1 MAKNTTKN
9 TSAQVKQIFEDLDNY
24 RNFCRDYGYRFDEA
38 DLYNQ
43 RSYIFRQFQ
52 KVVAGKPAKDQW
64 EVDYVKYKEESAKAR
79 G

>member
-9 TSAQVKQIFEDLDNY
+9 TASRVAQIFDDLDIY

-43 RSYIFRQFQ
+43 RSYVFRQFQ
-52 KVVAGKPAKDQW
+52 KFAAGKSVKNQW
-64 EVDYVKYKEESAKAR
+64 EIDYAKWKEQGVRA
-79 G
+79 